1 MAAKWGGTIKTYL
14 AGIGGMT
21 IAYGTIMQVA
31 ASQKRSKNK
40 MVPDGVVL
48 HLDMGVPIVETPPSP
63 LVREIALILYLY
75 INVQQTSLI
84 KCCVRSIRHATY
96 SMLLESYFCAPR
108 DACSKEQRTL
118 AWLHAALA
126 VVSSEEEH
134 IEHQLS
140 PAYASEERERASVP
154 HLHS

>member
-1 MAAKWGGTIKTYL
+1 MSWEHADFFLKEKGFPSVNMAAKWGGTIKTYL

-48 HLDMGVPIVETPPSP
+48 HLDMGVPIVETP
-63 LVREIALILYLY
+63 
-75 INVQQTSLI
+75 
-84 KCCVRSIRHATY
+84 Y

-108 DACSKEQRTL
+108 DACSRSRGRVRGSTRRC
-118 AWLHAALA
+118 
-126 VVSSEEEH
+126 VF
-134 IEHQLS
+134 
-140 PAYASEERERASVP
+140 
-154 HLHS
+154 